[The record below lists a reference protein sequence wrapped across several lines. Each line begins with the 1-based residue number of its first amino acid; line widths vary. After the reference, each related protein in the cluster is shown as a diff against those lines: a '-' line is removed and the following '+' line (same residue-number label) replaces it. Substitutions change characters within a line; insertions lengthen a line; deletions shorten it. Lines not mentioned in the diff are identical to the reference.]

1 MKLVTASE
9 MRELER
15 RAADEAGL
23 PTLVLMEHAGRAVAQ
38 VTWKL
43 LRERGGNRV
52 VVVCGKGNNGGD
64 GLCAS
69 RHLANAGLS
78 VRVYL
83 LARDQDLEGDA
94 ATNLRALRAGGV
106 EVDNVVGA
114 VDTAL
119 RAVGV
124 GADVIVDA
132 IFGTGFRG
140 SPMGLAARAIEA
152 INDSRLPVVAVDVPS
167 GLDADTGRV
176 EGPCV
181 RAQVTV
187 TMGLPKVGLLLYPGA
202 AYCGQVV
209 VADLGLPRRLVL
221 EGSPLPT
228 EVATAAQVARLLPPR
243 APETHKGT
251 YGRVLVVAGSSRFPG
266 APKLAALGAL
276 RCGAGLVRLLVP
288 SCIFPAVAASAL
300 EFMPAGLPDAE
311 GAVDPSALD
320 LVMEYAQDADVV
332 ALGPGL
338 TTAEGVNRVVRG
350 VLETCDRPLVLD
362 ADALNVLRGHH
373 SVLRAARAPVVIT
386 PHPGELGR
394 LLGISTSEVQRARLE
409 VARSAA
415 RLTGAVTLLKGA
427 RTVVASPEGRVVVN
441 PTGNPGM
448 ASGGM
453 GDVLTGAVAALLGQG
468 LVPFDAAWVAAYL
481 HGLAADLLAE
491 EWGDRGLLAHDVAE
505 RIPEAIYRVRT
516 GQAREP
522 FSYLHAASVG

>member
-15 RAADEAGL
+15 RAVQEAGL
-23 PTLVLMEHAGRAVAQ
+23 PTLLLMEHAGRAVAQ
-38 VTWKL
+38 VVWKL
-43 LRERGGNRV
+43 VRERGGSRV
-52 VVVCGKGNNGGD
+52 AVVCGKGNNGGD
-64 GLCAS
+64 GMCAA

-83 LARDQDLEGDA
+83 LARDQDVEGDA
-94 ATNLRALRAGGV
+94 ATNLRALRAAGV

-119 RAVGV
+119 KAVGAA
-124 GADVIVDA
+124 ADLVVDA

-152 INDSRLPVVAVDVPS
+152 INEAQKPVVAVDVPS
-167 GLDADTGRV
+167 GLDADTGKV

-181 RAQVTV
+181 RAHVTV
-187 TMGLPKVGLLLYPGA
+187 TMGLPKVGLLVYPGA
-202 AYCGQVV
+202 SYCGEVV
-209 VADLGLPRRLVL
+209 VADLGLPRKLVL
-221 EGSPLPT
+221 DAAFLLT
-228 EVATAAQVARLLPPR
+228 EVATAFQVARLLPPR
-243 APETHKGT
+243 APDTHKGT
-251 YGRVLVVAGSSRFPG
+251 YGRVLVVAGSARFPG

-288 SCIFPAVAASAL
+288 ECIFPAAAASAL
-300 EFMPAGLPDAE
+300 EFMPAALPDSHGALDSS
-311 GAVDPSALD
+311 AVDPL
-320 LVMEYAQDADVV
+320 MEFAQDADVV
-332 ALGPGL
+332 AVGPGL
-338 TTAEGVNRVVRG
+338 TTAEGVRDVVRA
-350 VLETCDRPLVLD
+350 VLERCDRPLVLD
-362 ADALNVLRGHH
+362 ADALNVLAGQLTL
-373 SVLRAARAPVVIT
+373 LRNARAPVVIT
-386 PHPGELGR
+386 PHPGELAR
-394 LLGISTSEVQRARLE
+394 LLGISTPEVQRARLE

-453 GDVLTGAVAALLGQG
+453 GDVLTGAVAALLAQG

-481 HGLAADLLAE
+481 HGLAADLVAQE
-491 EWGDRGLLAHDVAE
+491 RGDRGLLAHDVAD
-505 RIPEAIYRVRT
+505 RMPEAAYRVRA
-516 GQAREP
+516 GQVKEP
-522 FSYLHAASVG
+522 FSYLHAASLG